1 VGVKKRNLDL
11 EMRVKA
17 MDQKISGLKDARQ
30 MMNGFEGLERE
41 YKEMVGDLVS
51 RLSERDKTI
60 EALTT
65 KIVIIEKRHKDYRF
79 LFGNVNNLQE
89 KLVKMERV
97 YTEKL
102 SKCFHHY
109 SSTMTDVSKEA
120 RLMESL
126 VTKLRSE
133 KIIATK
139 ASSQLAEM

>member
-1 VGVKKRNLDL
+1 VKS
-11 EMRVKA
+11 
-17 MDQKISGLKDARQ
+17 MDQKISALRDAKQ
-30 MMNGFEGLERE
+30 IMVGFEGLERE
-41 YKEMVGDLVS
+41 YKEMVGDLVG
-51 RLSERDKTI
+51 RLSEKDKTI

-65 KIVIIEKRHKDYRF
+65 KIVVIEKRHKDYRF

-89 KLVKMERV
+89 KLIKMEKV

-109 SSTMTDVSKEA
+109 SSTMTDVTKEA
-120 RLMESL
+120 RLMEVL
-126 VTKLRSE
+126 VTKLRNE

>member
-1 VGVKKRNLDL
+1 MDTKKRNVDL
-11 EMRVKA
+11 ETQVKS
-17 MDQKISGLKDARQ
+17 MDQKISALRDAKQ
-30 MMNGFEGLERE
+30 IMVGFEGLERE
-41 YKEMVGDLVS
+41 YKEMVGDLVG
-51 RLSERDKTI
+51 RLSEKDKTI

-65 KIVIIEKRHKDYRF
+65 KIVVIEKRHKDYRF

-89 KLVKMERV
+89 KLIKMEKV

-109 SSTMTDVSKEA
+109 SSTMTDVTKEA
-120 RLMESL
+120 RLMEVL
-126 VTKLRSE
+126 VTKLRNE